1 MCLTVMFAS
10 LNNIKTEKMKKS
22 IGIVLGILVITSSV
36 FASNKKGEKSA
47 FEIDTKA
54 SKVHW
59 TAKKVTGGHTGYLSV
74 GTGTV
79 MVENNNVVGAQVNM
93 DLNSIV
99 CTDLKDAGTNQK
111 FVGHLKSDD
120 FFSVSN
126 HPVAKFEIT
135 TIVPGST
142 SGEYNVKGNMTI
154 KGITNEISFPAKV
167 SMANGTVKAVGTAK
181 LDRTRWDIKYGS
193 GKFFEGL
200 GDKMI
205 YDEFEVTFDISA
217 KAGDSSLS
225 AK

>member
-1 MCLTVMFAS
+1 
-10 LNNIKTEKMKKS
+10 MKKS

-36 FASNKKGEKSA
+36 FASNTKGEKST

-59 TAKKVTGGHTGYLSV
+59 TGKKVTGEHTGYLSV
-74 GTGTV
+74 GAGTV
-79 MVENNNVVGAQVNM
+79 NVENNNVVGAQLNM

-99 CTDLKDAGTNQK
+99 CTDIKDAGTNQK

-120 FFSVSN
+120 FFSVEN

-135 TIVPGST
+135 SMKPGTS

-154 KGITNEISFPAKV
+154 KGKTHEISFPAKV
-167 SMANGTVKAVGTAK
+167 SLNNGLVKAVGTAK
-181 LDRTRWDIKYGS
+181 LDRTKWDIKYGS

-205 YDEFEVTFDISA
+205 YDEFEVTFDIAAKADNSSASA
-217 KAGDSSLS
+217 K
-225 AK
+225 